1 MSSLMSSGTS
11 EPLGLQDLQGTAGLQ
26 AKKSIKATENVE
38 VVEELMDVVVD
49 VVGDIRTSWPSRSAR
64 YNWSSSTKI
73 QEDH

>member
-1 MSSLMSSGTS
+1 M
-11 EPLGLQDLQGTAGLQ
+11 
-26 AKKSIKATENVE
+26 KAIENVE

-73 QEDH
+73 HEVHRKR